1 MLTDPIAD
9 MLTRIRNAK
18 AVNLPAVSMPHSTL
32 KMAILKIMKQE
43 HFVEDFEKKGKKVR
57 KHIAVQLK
65 YGKSGTSAITGIKRV
80 SKPGQRI
87 YKKAGE
93 LHVVKQGTGI
103 AIVSTPQGLMTDKEA
118 RRAKVGGEVL
128 CEVW

>member
-1 MLTDPIAD
+1 MLTDPIGD

-18 AVNLPAVSMPHSTL
+18 AVKLPTVSMPHSTL

-43 HFVEDFEKKGKKVR
+43 RFVEDFEKKGKKVR

-65 YGKSGTSAITGIKRV
+65 YAKNGISAITGLKRV
-80 SKPGQRI
+80 SKPGRRM
-87 YKKAGE
+87 YKKAVE
-93 LHVVKQGTGI
+93 LHLVKQGTGI
-103 AIVSTPQGLMTDKEA
+103 AIVSTPKGLMTDKEA

-128 CEVW
+128 CEIW